1 MAKKKV
7 DAKYAAECRKFLAEV
22 SSQPDV
28 REVSQGVLMKYIEQ
42 GTGEV
47 CPRANNVVTVKYRGT
62 LIDGTE
68 FDSNMN
74 DGYPAAFRLKDL
86 IVGWQIVLTQMV
98 AGDKVMVYIPSEMG
112 YGDRR
117 EGNIPGGSALIFE
130 IYLEGVM

>member
-22 SSQPDV
+22 SAQPDV

-86 IVGWQIVLTQMV
+86 IVSRLANRAYSNGGWRQ
-98 AGDKVMVYIPSEMG
+98 GDGVYTIGNGLWRSS
-112 YGDRR
+112 RR
-117 EGNIPGGSALIFE
+117 
-130 IYLEGVM
+130 